1 MNQDLDVPLPI
12 PGSKELPR
20 VVGIGA
26 SAGELQAFT
35 EFLQQMPSDSGL
47 AFVLVQHLDPY
58 QPSFLPKILAAHT
71 VMPVNVITHQ
81 TLVAPNH
88 VYLIPPNSLLRI
100 AGGCLYLEPPTELF
114 GRGYPI
120 DQFFFSL
127 ANDLGTRAVGII
139 LSGSGADGADGLAAI
154 RARGGLTIAQRP
166 GSATYPAMPQTAI
179 ARGAVDHILDVA
191 AMPALLGAWAKRAVP
206 LPEPLEARSGFVP
219 DTLHMITSLL
229 QQVTGHDFSQYK
241 RSTLQRR
248 IERRMQMLR
257 LSNLEVYA
265 SRLQQDRGE
274 ITQLF
279 QDLLIGV
286 TEFFRDP
293 VAFEAL
299 APTIL
304 PNLLRM
310 KDAGVP
316 LRVWVPGCATGEE
329 AYSIAIVLH
338 EQFAQLDRPP
348 PIQIFATDIDESAL
362 ATARR
367 GFYDTSITHHVT
379 PERLERYFTLDGQ
392 RYQVIK
398 AIRELCLFSV
408 HNLISDPPFGRMDL
422 ISCRNLLIYF
432 DAELQR
438 KLIPVFH
445 YALNSGGYLF
455 LGAAES
461 AAGITVASDLFRV
474 IDRHH
479 RIYQRKDRL
488 IYPQLTL
495 PWASTNRPIPRI
507 SGSSTP
513 PRPLQLSDFGAIL
526 ERILIQEYAPTAVII
541 DSQGT
546 IAYLSGRTHPLLS
559 VPSGLP
565 TTNLLAMVHSDLR
578 LPLRAAIRAVIETP
592 KPVVREDLSLL
603 TSEGWLQITLTVRP
617 FHEVGSE
624 VGLILV
630 ILQSTTVARSVE
642 QPPVD
647 SAQVGNGSSNTIA
660 QELQRTR
667 DTLETTIGELQEA
680 NFDLTAANEELRSL
694 NEELHAANEE
704 LQTSKEE
711 IQSINEE
718 LQTVN
723 VELNRKI
730 EELDRV
736 NADLVN
742 LFASIQIP
750 AIFLHANG
758 RIARFTPQ
766 ATELFALLDSDI
778 GRSITDLNAR
788 FSHGDIRPLM
798 SRVLTTLSPI
808 EMVVHQPEADR
819 WWSLRIRLY
828 YTLANVIDGV
838 VLTFAEITM
847 LKRAEFVLKQA
858 HDELERQAAI
868 RTGDLLQT
876 NQELQ
881 QQVEQWSRAEQ
892 VRLELLQRLIQA
904 HREGDQRLVERLREQ
919 AGPGLDPLIHDL
931 LTFRPEVGT

>member
-1 MNQDLDVPLPI
+1 MNHDPDRELDGTPEEPL
-12 PGSKELPR
+12 R
-20 VVGIGA
+20 VAGIGT
-26 SAGELQAFT
+26 STGGLQAFT
-35 EFLQQMPSDSGL
+35 EFLQHTPPGSGL
-47 AFVLVQHLDPY
+47 TFVLVQHLDPHH
-58 QPSFLPKILAAHT
+58 PSFLADILATHT
-71 VMPVNVITHQ
+71 SMPVSVISHQ
-81 TLVAPNH
+81 TLIAPNH
-88 VYLIPPNSLLRI
+88 VYLIPPNSLLTI
-100 AGGCLYLEPPTELF
+100 AGGRLHLESPTELF

-120 DQFFFSL
+120 DRFFFSL
-127 ANDLGTRAVGII
+127 ANDLGRRAVGII
-139 LSGSGADGADGLAAI
+139 LSGGGVDGADGLAAI

-166 GSATYPAMPQTAI
+166 ISANYPAMPQTAI
-179 ARGAVDHILDVA
+179 ARGAVDHILDIA
-191 AMPALLGAWAKRAVP
+191 AMPALLCAWAKQAAP
-206 LPEPLEARSGFVP
+206 LPEPLAAVSGFVP
-219 DTLHMITSLL
+219 DTLHLITSLL

-241 RSTLQRR
+241 QSTLQRR

-265 SRLQQDRGE
+265 ARLQQDRGE

-293 VAFEAL
+293 AAFDAL

-304 PNLLRM
+304 PNLLRTR
-310 KDAGVP
+310 DAGAP

-348 PIQIFATDIDESAL
+348 PMQIFATDIDEVAL

-367 GFYDTSITHHVT
+367 GFYDASITHHVT
-379 PERLERYFTLDGQ
+379 PERLERYFTADGQ
-392 RYQVIK
+392 RYQVVK
-398 AIRELCLFSV
+398 AIREFCLFSV

-432 DAELQR
+432 DVELQR
-438 KLIPVFH
+438 KLIPLFH

-461 AAGITVASDLFRV
+461 AAGITVASDLFRA

-488 IYPQLTL
+488 VYPQLTL
-495 PWASTNRPIPRI
+495 PWASTSRPIPRI
-507 SGSSTP
+507 TGTNTP
-513 PRPLQLSDFGAIL
+513 PRPLQLGDFGTVL
-526 ERILIQEYAPTAVII
+526 ERILIQEYTPAAVII

-546 IAYLSGRTHPLLS
+546 IAYLSGRTHPFLS
-559 VPSGLP
+559 VPSGPP

-578 LPLRAAIRAVIETP
+578 LPLRVAIRAVAEVP
-592 KPVVREDLSLL
+592 KPVVREDLSVL
-603 TSEGWLQITLTVRP
+603 TGEGRLQMTLTVRP
-617 FHEVGSE
+617 FYEVGSE
-624 VGLILV
+624 TGLLLV
-630 ILQSTTVARSVE
+630 ILQATTFVRYADQPSVD
-642 QPPVD
+642 P
-647 SAQVGNGSSNTIA
+647 AQVGDRCSNTIA

-730 EELDRV
+730 EELDRA

-750 AIFLHANG
+750 AIFLHADG

-766 ATELFALLDSDI
+766 ATELFALLESDI

-788 FSHGDIRPLM
+788 FSHGDLRPLIT
-798 SRVLTTLSPI
+798 RVLTTLSPI
-808 EMVVHQPEADR
+808 EMVVHQTEADR
-819 WWSLRIRLY
+819 WWSLRIRPY
-828 YTLANVIDGV
+828 YTLANMIDGV

-858 HDELERQAAI
+858 HDELERQAAR
-868 RTGDLLQT
+868 RTGDLIQT

-881 QQVEQWSRAEQ
+881 QQVEQWSRTEQ

-919 AGPGLDPLIHDL
+919 AGPGLDPLIRNL
-931 LTFRPEVGT
+931 LNGSEASA